1 MSKNYFSYHNKFKKL
16 LNIKENPSKYELE
29 LFKKTQKYIK
39 FISWIP
45 GLKFV

>member
-1 MSKNYFSYHNKFKKL
+1 MDYLKYHEQFKQI
-16 LNIKENPSKYELE
+16 LNIKKNPSNYEIN